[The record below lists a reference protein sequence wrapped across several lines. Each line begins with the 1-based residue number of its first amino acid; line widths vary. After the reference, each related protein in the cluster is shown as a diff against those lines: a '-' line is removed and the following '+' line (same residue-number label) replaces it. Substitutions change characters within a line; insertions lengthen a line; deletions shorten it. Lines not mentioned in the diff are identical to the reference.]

1 MLYIDIDANTAVQQI
16 NQANPW
22 NLAAIS
28 GGRAYRQAVLTEDAC
43 ADALVLPV
51 GSGYRVRV
59 LYAADDTYTVQRV
72 FERSG
77 KVTVKGEQTDVYC
90 DELGEVAYQ
99 ASCFRSN
106 DFGAHKV

>member
-1 MLYIDIDANTAVQQI
+1 MIHLDIDAQTAVRQI
-16 NQANPW
+16 GRMNV
-22 NLAAIS
+22 LAIS
-28 GGRAYRQAVLTEDAC
+28 GGRVEVQQRQDQEGPTYSV
-43 ADALVLPV
+43 LVLPV

-72 FERSG
+72 FERAG

-90 DELGEVAYQ
+90 DQLGEVAYQ